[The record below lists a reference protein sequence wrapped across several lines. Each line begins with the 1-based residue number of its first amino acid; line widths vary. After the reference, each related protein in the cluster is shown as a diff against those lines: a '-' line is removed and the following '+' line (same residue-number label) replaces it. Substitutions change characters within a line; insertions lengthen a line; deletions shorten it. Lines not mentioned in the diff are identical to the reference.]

1 MELKEALGQLDTMD
15 DSLWTKEGLPAVDKV
30 AELMGRDV
38 TRKEITDAA
47 PHFTR
52 ASGFQEE
59 EQSDAEEEGVRE
71 GRSQEVEEY
80 LSDLPMVPAEFNAL
94 LQKVGPS
101 ELPTFDAILSDQL
114 AGLLKDIEELE
125 ELKRRVKVNLATV
138 RARIQH
144 ETPDKSNQQ
153 AIMDYIAAQNKN
165 RAEKA
170 QRARKVAATV
180 DLKDLDPRAPIDR
193 AFARKKGRGTQR
205 PVR

>member
-101 ELPTFDAILSDQL
+101 
-114 AGLLKDIEELE
+114 
-125 ELKRRVKVNLATV
+125 
-138 RARIQH
+138 
-144 ETPDKSNQQ
+144 
-153 AIMDYIAAQNKN
+153 
-165 RAEKA
+165 
-170 QRARKVAATV
+170 
-180 DLKDLDPRAPIDR
+180 
-193 AFARKKGRGTQR
+193 
-205 PVR
+205 